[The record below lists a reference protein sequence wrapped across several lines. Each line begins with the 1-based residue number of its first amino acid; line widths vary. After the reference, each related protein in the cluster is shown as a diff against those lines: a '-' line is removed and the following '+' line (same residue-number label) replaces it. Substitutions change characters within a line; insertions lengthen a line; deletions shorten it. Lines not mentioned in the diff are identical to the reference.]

1 MKEFTFPLES
11 LRVLRKQKE
20 RAAQQRYAKALAAC
34 KRAEA
39 QLAAAAVELEAG
51 QNLFGRQLASG
62 ITAGHL
68 AGLRNG
74 CLVLEIRWRERQ
86 AALIEARRVA
96 GLIFREM
103 AVATREREGLDQFH
117 DKARRAH
124 AVEERREEQK
134 MFDEMATQGSGNKYL
149 LELAGQELSPGSGHG
164 RI

>member
-20 RAAQQRYAKALAAC
+20 RAAQQRYARALSAC
-34 KRAEA
+34 KKAET
-39 QLAAAAVELEAG
+39 QLLDAAVELEAG
-51 QNLFGRQLASG
+51 QNLFARELGNG

-68 AGLRNG
+68 ASLRNG

-103 AVATREREGLDQFH
+103 AMATREREGLDQFH
-117 DKARRAH
+117 DKARHAH
-124 AVEERREEQK
+124 ELDVRREEQK
-134 MFDEMATQGSGNKYL
+134 MFDEMATQASGNGNL
-149 LELAGQELSPGSGHG
+149 LQWLELAGPEKV
-164 RI
+164 

>member
-20 RAAQQRYAKALAAC
+20 SAAQQRYAKALAAC
-34 KRAEA
+34 KRAET
-39 QLAAAAVELEAG
+39 QLIDAAVELEAG
-51 QNLFGRQLASG
+51 QNQAERELANG

-68 AGLRNG
+68 ASLRNG

-86 AALIEARRVA
+86 AALMEARRVA

-124 AVEERREEQK
+124 EQEVRRTEQK
-134 MFDEMATQGSGNKYL
+134 TFDEMATQASGNNSL
-149 LELAGQELSPGSGHG
+149 WQLAGHDTV
-164 RI
+164 

>member
-34 KRAEA
+34 KKAET
-39 QLAAAAVELEAG
+39 QLVDAAIELEAG
-51 QNLFGRQLASG
+51 QSLFGRELANG

-68 AGLRNG
+68 ASLRNG

-103 AVATREREGLDQFH
+103 AVAIREREGLDHFH
-117 DKARRAH
+117 DNARRDYEQH
-124 AVEERREEQK
+124 VRRTEQK
-134 MFDEMATQGSGNKYL
+134 NFDEMAVQASGGNGL
-149 LELAGQELSPGSGHG
+149 LQLTGHEKV
-164 RI
+164 

>member
-1 MKEFTFPLES
+1 MKQFTFPLES

-20 RAAQQRYAKALAAC
+20 RAAQQRYAKALAIC
-34 KRAEA
+34 KKAET
-39 QLAAAAVELEAG
+39 QLLDAAVELEAG
-51 QNLFGRQLASG
+51 QNLFARELAHG

-68 AGLRNG
+68 ASLRNG

-103 AVATREREGLDQFH
+103 ALATRDREGLDQFH

-124 AVEERREEQK
+124 ELDMRREEQK
-134 MFDEMATQGSGNKYL
+134 TFDEMATQANGVNSL
-149 LELAGQELSPGSGHG
+149 LQLAGYENV
-164 RI
+164 

>member
-20 RAAQQRYAKALAAC
+20 SAAQQRYAKALAAC
-34 KRAEA
+34 KRAET
-39 QLAAAAVELEAG
+39 QLIDAAVELEAG
-51 QNLFGRQLASG
+51 QNQAERELANG

-68 AGLRNG
+68 ASLRNG

-86 AALIEARRVA
+86 AALMEARRVA

-117 DKARRAH
+117 DKACRAH
-124 AVEERREEQK
+124 EQEVRRTEQK
-134 MFDEMATQGSGNKYL
+134 TFDEMATQASGNNSL
-149 LELAGQELSPGSGHG
+149 CQLAGHNTV
-164 RI
+164 

>member
-1 MKEFTFPLES
+1 MKQFTFPLES

-34 KRAEA
+34 KRAET
-39 QLAAAAVELEAG
+39 QLVDAAVELEGG
-51 QNLFGRQLASG
+51 QNLLGRQLASG

-68 AGLRNG
+68 ASLRNG

-117 DKARRAH
+117 DKAFQAYEL
-124 AVEERREEQK
+124 EERRQEQK
-134 MFDEMATQGSGNKYL
+134 TFDEMAVQSSGNGRL
-149 LELAGQELSPGSGHG
+149 LEMTAPDGGYE
-164 RI
+164 RF

>member
-20 RAAQQRYAKALAAC
+20 SAAQQRYAKALAAC
-34 KRAEA
+34 KRAET
-39 QLAAAAVELEAG
+39 QLIDAAVELEAG
-51 QNLFGRQLASG
+51 QNQAERELANG

-68 AGLRNG
+68 ASLRNG

-86 AALIEARRVA
+86 AALMEARRVA

-117 DKARRAH
+117 NKARRAH
-124 AVEERREEQK
+124 EQEVRRTEQK
-134 MFDEMATQGSGNKYL
+134 TFDEMATQASGNNSL
-149 LELAGQELSPGSGHG
+149 WQLAGHDTV
-164 RI
+164 

>member
-34 KRAEA
+34 KRAET
-39 QLAAAAVELEAG
+39 QLVDAAIELESG
-51 QNLFGRQLASG
+51 QHLFGNELNKG

-68 AGLRNG
+68 ASLRNG

-117 DKARRAH
+117 DKARNTYEH
-124 AVEERREEQK
+124 NVRRTEQK
-134 MFDEMATQGSGNKYL
+134 VFDELATQANGRNSLFQSAGRGN
-149 LELAGQELSPGSGHG
+149 E
-164 RI
+164 